1 MKKLV
6 IIGGGFAGAYCAQQ
20 LESHFNL
27 TLIDTKNYYEFT
39 PSVLRT
45 LVEPNHISK
54 IQVNHTQYLHHTTII
69 QAEVQD
75 ISSTEVIVKKEKYSY
90 DYLIIATGSRYNSP
104 FKEKNMIEASRA
116 AELQQYAQALKKAQ
130 KILIVGGG
138 IVGTELAAKII
149 TTYPSKKLTIVHSQ
163 TELMERMPSKAQQ
176 YARRFLEKRRVT
188 LLLPERMIK
197 TQQGHYIT
205 NTRKRITADL
215 VFLCTGIIPNCDSFK
230 KFLTK
235 QLDEKKFLRV
245 NSSLQV
251 QEHPN
256 IFAAGDITSI
266 AEEKLAQN
274 AEKQAKIVVHNLL
287 HLERKEPLEEYHSKP
302 RAIVISLGTWKGIF
316 SYKQFVLT
324 SFIPAI
330 IKQLI
335 EWKTIRR
342 YRQN

>member
-27 TLIDTKNYYEFT
+27 TLIDTKDYYEFT

-75 ISSTEVIVKKEKYSY
+75 ISSTEVIVKKEKYPY

-104 FKEKNMIEASRA
+104 FKEKNMIVTSRA

-138 IVGTELAAKII
+138 IVGTELAAEII
-149 TTYPSKKLTIVHSQ
+149 TKYPSKNVTLVHSQ
-163 TELMERMPSKAQQ
+163 PELMERMPSKAQH
-176 YARRFLEKRRVT
+176 YAWRFLEKRRVT
-188 LLLPERMIK
+188 LLLSERMVK
-197 TQQGHYIT
+197 TQHGYYIT

-215 VFLCTGIIPNCDSFK
+215 VFLCTGIIPNRDSFK

-235 QLDEKKFLRV
+235 QLDERHFLRV
-245 NSSLQV
+245 NSHLQV
-251 QEHPN
+251 QEHPH

-274 AEKQAKIVVHNLL
+274 AEKQAEIVVHNLL
-287 HLERKEPLEEYHSKP
+287 HLEQKEPLEKYYPKP
-302 RAIVISLGTWKGIF
+302 RAMVISLGTWRGIF
-316 SYKQFVLT
+316 AYKKIVFT
-324 SFIPAI
+324 GIIPGI
-330 IKQLI
+330 IKQLV

-342 YRQN
+342 YRKN